1 MPQDDER
8 PITDLLQRAA
18 SGDDLAQNALYNAV
32 YADLTRIARH
42 RLHESGSF
50 SVLDSPAL
58 VSEAYMRMI
67 GKEASVVQNRR
78 MFFGYAAKV
87 MRNIIVDHVR
97 ELQAEKRGSGV
108 GDVTLYTGVAGVSFR
123 DDQLESL
130 EQALQRLARIDER
143 ACNIVELRYFGG
155 MTMEECAEHQEISL
169 ATCSRAWEKA
179 RVFLASELAV

>member
-18 SGDDLAQNALYNAV
+18 SGDDSAQNALYNAV

-169 ATCSRAWEKA
+169 ATASRAWEKA
-179 RVFLASELAV
+179 RVFLASELAN